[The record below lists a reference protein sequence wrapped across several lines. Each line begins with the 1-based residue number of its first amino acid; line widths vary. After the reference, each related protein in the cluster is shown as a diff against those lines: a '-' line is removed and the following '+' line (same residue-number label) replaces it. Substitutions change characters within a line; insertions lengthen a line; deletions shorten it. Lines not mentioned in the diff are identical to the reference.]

1 MSGDLLEGISPV
13 THTIESG
20 KALEKFLGLSEEL
33 PEAIALANGARLTLS
48 SKRDC
53 HYYTSPKGFSRK
65 AGTYGRMC
73 KHRKALERPSLWA
86 AGGNGPVMPEEMV

>member
-20 KALEKFLGLSEEL
+20 KALAKFLGLSEEL
-33 PEAIALANGARLTLS
+33 PETIALTNCTRLTLS
-48 SKRDC
+48 IKRDC
-53 HYYTSPKGFSRK
+53 YYYTSPKGCSRK

-73 KHRKALERPSLWA
+73 KHRKALERQRRWA
-86 AGGNGPVMPEEMV
+86 AGGNGPVMPDEMV